1 MTYRS
6 VYHPGEASR
15 AVVAARAQS
24 LPVAVVFLVV
34 MIGSLSA
41 VLQGVDV
48 LRPLLWIVPAA
59 YAAAAAMGMY
69 AVQRRPAEVVV
80 DGGRAALRSVWEASG
95 GRPAVLVRV
104 HSALPRRE
112 GLVVGIGDE
121 VVTLRPEDWPE
132 FAGVHRA
139 LAGAAQ
145 IAELEGAQPFPL

>member
-1 MTYRS
+1 MTFRS
-6 VYHPGEASR
+6 IHHPGTASR
-15 AVVAARAQS
+15 AVVVARAQS
-24 LPVAVVFLVV
+24 LPVAVAFLAV

-48 LRPLLWIVPAA
+48 LRPLLWIVPSA

-80 DGGRAALRSVWEASG
+80 DGGRGAVRSVWEASG
-95 GRPAVLVRV
+95 AGPAVLARV

-121 VVTLRPEDWPE
+121 VVTLRPEDWPD
-132 FAGVHRA
+132 FAGAHHA
-139 LAGAAQ
+139 LAGAAR